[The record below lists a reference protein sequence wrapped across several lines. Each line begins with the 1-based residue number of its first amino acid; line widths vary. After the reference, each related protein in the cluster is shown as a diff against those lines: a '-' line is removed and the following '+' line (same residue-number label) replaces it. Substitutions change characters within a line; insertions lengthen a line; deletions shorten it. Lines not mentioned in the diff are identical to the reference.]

1 LFNKMSMR
9 PNFSIACFAA
19 SWVPASSV
27 AISLSLQLFS
37 PVARNHQFRRCYFT
51 TSQAKCTSLVVSSN
65 ARELIKG
72 DPWLNGNYQSGAVPP
87 GAKVVGDSV
96 SRATPPRGVG
106 LLSLAELPLP
116 SSHEGRP

>member
-1 LFNKMSMR
+1 MSMR

-27 AISLSLQLFS
+27 AISLSLQLFFAGRPES
-37 PVARNHQFRRCYFT
+37 PVPQMLFYDQPSQVYFPRR
-51 TSQAKCTSLVVSSN
+51 LVE
-65 ARELIKG
+65 REGVKG

-106 LLSLAELPLP
+106 LLSP
-116 SSHEGRP
+116 GRATVAVEP